1 MSHKSNNLCKY
12 FISIDRRKK
21 KTKSKGFCTL
31 CGRCKQVLL
40 TNTCNKSF
48 THYLLYRFIFFRSST
63 LVLAYLMKY
72 QQLSLVD
79 AHTLVKSKRNMIRP
93 NNGFWIQ
100 LIDYEKKLFG
110 KNTVTM
116 VPTPLGIMPN
126 IYEAEV
132 RNMVW

>member
-1 MSHKSNNLCKY
+1 
-12 FISIDRRKK
+12 
-21 KTKSKGFCTL
+21 
-31 CGRCKQVLL
+31 
-40 TNTCNKSF
+40 
-48 THYLLYRFIFFRSST
+48 
-63 LVLAYLMKY
+63 MKY